1 MLLLDGLLVKALGL
15 EFVFLALFT
24 PYLGEYS
31 RPRKLEVMTML
42 ALKQVLGLMAGE
54 KLAVV
59 LVGMLMTLVMEVSA
73 LQAPQLLTLEVVGGH
88 MFEGLQSSQGDHED
102 VPVETLEPEAGAA
115 SSAVMHCLRSE
126 LSVEGGCQLLDLVQG
141 HSIFS
146 RSDDLELLRLLA
158 LEPGA

>member
-1 MLLLDGLLVKALGL
+1 MKVVL
-15 EFVFLALFT
+15 LALLT

-88 MFEGLQSSQGDHED
+88 MFEDLQSSQGDHED

-115 SSAVMHCLRSE
+115 SSAVMHCLRS
-126 LSVEGGCQLLDLVQG
+126 
-141 HSIFS
+141 
-146 RSDDLELLRLLA
+146 
-158 LEPGA
+158 